1 LREATSERVAER
13 EAEKVVRWRREQ
25 LIAAGY
31 DAKSAARLAKRL
43 EVDLHAAVDLVA
55 NGCPPATAVRILV

>member
-1 LREATSERVAER
+1 MREATAERVAAR
-13 EAEKVVRWRREQ
+13 EAEKVARWRREQ

-31 DAKSAARLAKRL
+31 DAKTAETLGDRLD
-43 EVDLHAAVDLVA
+43 VDLHVAVDMVA